1 MKKRIIPATRI
12 IEFTFTDLPSYQF
25 DTTAASQSNRDHA
38 ELHGWLQ
45 RLGDTAAS
53 AKTEAE
59 RREAVVAL
67 GEHYTGGATDWNMRT
82 AAKSR
87 NPIWAQIAE
96 KRGVEYDVIAA
107 EMAQRDLDALA
118 AL

>member
-12 IEFTFTDLPSYQF
+12 LEFTFTDLPMYQF
-25 DTTAASQSNRDHA
+25 DTTAASQPNRDHA

-67 GEHYTGGATDWNMRT
+67 GEHYLSGATDWNMRT
-82 AAKSR
+82 SGKAR
-87 NPIWAQIAE
+87 NPVWLAIAE